1 MAIVKII
8 CTCKNCGSEFEIR
21 KAKRNRAEAD
31 SFKAWA
37 IENITECR
45 ECRARRAHEEAM
57 QEAEGLPQLTGSEK
71 QISWAVDIRAR
82 VIRIIKSQNPYQLPD
97 LDAVLKVKT
106 KAGWW
111 IDERGRDESTLID
124 DAVKND
130 PQLEDRRREIV
141 EEIREQIEAEIET
154 IAEAGTLKN
163 CDATPEEIRAQL
175 VGVRACYQ
183 KEFLGMQLDR
193 FISWYE
199 RHHRKCGVYE
209 LTRNTLRQGLTW
221 DAAACQWVR

>member
-1 MAIVKII
+1 MALAKVL
-8 CTCKNCGSEFEIR
+8 CTCKICGNEFEIR

-31 SFKAWA
+31 DFKAWA

-82 VIRIIKSQNPYQLPD
+82 VIRIIKSQYPLQLPD
-97 LDAVLKVKT
+97 LDAVLKAKT
-106 KAGWW
+106 KASWW

-130 PQLEDRRREIV
+130 PQLEGRRREIV
-141 EEIREQIEAEIET
+141 EDIKCQVLAEIET
-154 IAEAGTLKN
+154 IAEAGTLKTAMQRRKRSARSWSGSAR
-163 CDATPEEIRAQL
+163 ATRTHS
-175 VGVRACYQ
+175 R
-183 KEFLGMQLDR
+183 
-193 FISWYE
+193 
-199 RHHRKCGVYE
+199 
-209 LTRNTLRQGLTW
+209 LRQSTALSRGTSGIIGNT
-221 DAAACQWVR
+221 ACTN

>member
-1 MAIVKII
+1 MALAKII
-8 CTCKNCGSEFEIR
+8 CTCKTCGSEFEIR

-82 VIRIIKSQNPYQLPD
+82 VIRIIKSQYPLQLPD
-97 LDAVLKVKT
+97 LDAVLKAKT
-106 KAGWW
+106 KASWW
-111 IDERGRDESTLID
+111 IDERCRDESTLID

-130 PQLEDRRREIV
+130 PQLEGRRREIV
-141 EEIREQIEAEIET
+141 ENIKCQVLAEIET

-175 VGVRACYQ
+175 IGVRMCYE
-183 KEFLGMQLDR
+183 KEFLGAQLDS

-199 RHHRKCGVYE
+199 KHHQKCGVYE

-221 DAAACQWVR
+221 DVAACKWIK